1 MSGLEHILEKADTE
15 EFQEARAKI
24 EEGIKNRTKGVVKL
38 DKKEID
44 FNGKRVTFNLSEADV
59 ARRESALS
67 FAAILELAEAIN
79 KGE

>member
-1 MSGLEHILEKADTE
+1 MPGIDDILDKLDTE
-15 EFQEARAKI
+15 EFQEAREKI
-24 EEGIKNRTKGVVKL
+24 EEGIKNRVKGVVKL

-67 FAAILELAEAIN
+67 FAAILELVEAIN